1 MIKKVFITGVIITGL
16 IGIKALAEQAQS
28 ADITNAAVQE
38 PAPAAQMAE
47 TLPPDENNESN
58 EAAPEH
64 FLEKEVPGTGI
75 MVIKDTY
82 NKKVFVLEVATDS
95 TAAAAGV
102 PVGAE
107 VLKINNER
115 VRSLSAED
123 INTLLNQNND
133 SDVVILTK
141 NNKEKTSYNLKYGKY
156 TVVQEDDNRF
166 LLYWNQIAPKN
177 LYLKK
182 IPDAVLI
189 KLSTDYQ
196 DDILAKQ
203 AFWRKQKSH
212 FQMGYDTCM
221 TYPEQE
227 QNTCLLNLVNTI
239 NSNINR
245 NRQLNIKSGGV
256 ARQKDGIPI
265 YNVNQIMLQNAFQN
279 LGDRY

>member
-1 MIKKVFITGVIITGL
+1 MVKKVFIMGVIITGL
-16 IGIKALAEQAQS
+16 IGIKVLAEQDLS
-28 ADITNAAVQE
+28 ADIPDTTVQE
-38 PAPAAQMAE
+38 PAQAAQMAE
-47 TLPPDENNESN
+47 SLPHDEDNESS
-58 EAAPEH
+58 EAAPDT
-64 FLEKEVPGTGI
+64 FLEQEVPGTGI

-123 INTLLNQNND
+123 INSLLNQNND

-141 NNKEKTSYNLKYGKY
+141 NNKEKASYNLKYGKY
-156 TVVQEDDNRF
+156 TVVQENDNRF

-203 AFWRKQKSH
+203 AFWKKQKSH

-265 YNVNQIMLQNAFQN
+265 YNVNQIMLQNTFQN

>member
-1 MIKKVFITGVIITGL
+1 MVKKVFIMGVIITGL
-16 IGIKALAEQAQS
+16 IGIKVLAEQDLS
-28 ADITNAAVQE
+28 ADIPDTTVQE
-38 PAPAAQMAE
+38 PAQAAQMAE
-47 TLPPDENNESN
+47 SLPHDEDNESS
-58 EAAPEH
+58 EAAPDT
-64 FLEKEVPGTGI
+64 FLEQEVPGTGI
-75 MVIKDTY
+75 MVLKDTY
-82 NKKVFVLEVATDS
+82 NKKVFVLEVAADS

-123 INTLLNQNND
+123 INSLLNQNND

-141 NNKEKTSYNLKYGKY
+141 NNKEKASYNLKYGKY
-156 TVVQEDDNRF
+156 TVVQDNDNRF

-196 DDILAKQ
+196 NDILAKQ
-203 AFWRKQKSH
+203 AFWKKQKSH

-265 YNVNQIMLQNAFQN
+265 YNVNQIMLQNTFQN

>member
-1 MIKKVFITGVIITGL
+1 MVKKVFIMGVIITGL
-16 IGIKALAEQAQS
+16 IGIKVLAEQDLS
-28 ADITNAAVQE
+28 ADIPDTTVQE
-38 PAPAAQMAE
+38 PAQAAQMAE
-47 TLPPDENNESN
+47 SLPHDEDNESS
-58 EAAPEH
+58 EAAPDT
-64 FLEKEVPGTGI
+64 FLEQEVPGTGI
-75 MVIKDTY
+75 MVLKDTY
-82 NKKVFVLEVATDS
+82 NKKVFVLEVAADS

-123 INTLLNQNND
+123 INSLLNQNND

-141 NNKEKTSYNLKYGKY
+141 NNKEKASYNLKYGKY
-156 TVVQEDDNRF
+156 TVVQDNDNRF

-203 AFWRKQKSH
+203 AFWKKQKSH

-265 YNVNQIMLQNAFQN
+265 YNVNQIMLQNTFQN